1 LSATEDYLGRVHVL
15 IWAITD
21 SLSESERDE
30 VQHLID
36 HGEPGEGLRSLAW
49 IIVDGDKRVPASIV
63 RGIKDLTEGLV
74 APEHLPA
81 DLDAHALPKPKST
94 DDLGLVARWREVR

>member
-1 LSATEDYLGRVHVL
+1 MSATEDYLGRVHVL
-15 IWAITD
+15 VWAVAD

-36 HGEPGEGLRSLAW
+36 HGEPAEGLLLAW
-49 IIVDGDKRVPASIV
+49 IIVDGEKRVPASIV
-63 RGIKDLTEGLV
+63 RGIRDLTEGLV

-81 DLDAHALPKPKST
+81 DLDAYAIPGS
-94 DDLGLVARWREVR
+94 